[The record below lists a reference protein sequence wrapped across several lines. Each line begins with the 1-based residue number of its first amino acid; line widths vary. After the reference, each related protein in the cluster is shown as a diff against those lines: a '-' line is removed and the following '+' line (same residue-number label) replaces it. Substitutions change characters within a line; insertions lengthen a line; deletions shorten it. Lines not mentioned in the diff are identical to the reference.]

1 MSATTV
7 DWSDADRAAMARALQ
22 LAERGLYTTDP
33 NPRVGCVLVR
43 DGRIV
48 GEGFHAR
55 AGGPHAETLAL
66 AQAGTLARGSTAYV
80 SLEPCDHQGR
90 TPPCSAALIEAGVAR
105 VVYALRD
112 PDPRVCGNGEERLRR
127 AGVRVDAGLMVEAA
141 AELNAGFISRMQ
153 RNRPFVRVKLAMSLD
168 GRTALS
174 NGESRWIT
182 SDAARKDA
190 QRYRARSSAVLTGVG
205 TILADDPALT
215 VRLPDCD
222 RQPWRVVLDSQLRT
236 PSDSRVINRE
246 GRVLILAA
254 QEDAQRRHS
263 LEQQGAAVEV
273 LARGHGGLDLD
284 AVLARLAALQ
294 MNEIWV
300 EAGAVLAGSFISQNL
315 VDELVLY
322 VAPSLLG
329 SAARPLLTLPEV
341 ATLEERMQLEYTDV
355 RQIGPDLRLTARPLR
370 VDGKASG

>member
-1 MSATTV
+1 
-7 DWSDADRAAMARALQ
+7 MARALQ
-22 LAERGLYTTDP
+22 LAERGLFTTDP

-66 AQAGTLARGSTAYV
+66 EQAGALARGSTAYV

-90 TPPCSAALIEAGVAR
+90 TPPCSAALIDAGVAR

-127 AGVRVDAGLMVEAA
+127 AGVQVDAGLMVEAA

-153 RNRPFVRVKLAMSLD
+153 RDRPFVRVKLAMSLD

-222 RQPWRVVLDSQLRT
+222 RQPWRVVLDSRLRT
-236 PSDSRVINRE
+236 PSDARVINRE
-246 GRVLILAA
+246 GRVLILGAH
-254 QEDAQRRHS
+254 EDAQRRRS

-273 LARGHGGLDLD
+273 LASGEGGLDLD

-294 MNEIWV
+294 MNEVWV
-300 EAGAVLAGSFISQNL
+300 EAGAVLAGSFIRQNL

-341 ATLEERMQLEYTDV
+341 VTLEDRMQLEYTDV
-355 RQIGPDLRLTARPLR
+355 RQIGPDLRLTAKPLR
-370 VDGKASG
+370 IEARASG